1 MTYLSFVYDMSPKG
15 CKRGLKVMLLEYKVQ
30 KQYVTSQI
38 EALTMKNLPK
48 ICLPM
53 LLICCNVGLQLV
65 YTESP
70 TSNISDHRDAKNDNE
85 TWNFPEDWVNHG
97 NDDKVC

>member
-1 MTYLSFVYDMSPKG
+1 
-15 CKRGLKVMLLEYKVQ
+15 
-30 KQYVTSQI
+30 
-38 EALTMKNLPK
+38 MKNLPK

-70 TSNISDHRDAKNDNE
+70 ISNISNHRDAKNDNE
-85 TWNFPEDWVNHG
+85 TVNLQEDWTHHG
-97 NDDKVC
+97 NDDKVSAYANINIFKNINLGPFS